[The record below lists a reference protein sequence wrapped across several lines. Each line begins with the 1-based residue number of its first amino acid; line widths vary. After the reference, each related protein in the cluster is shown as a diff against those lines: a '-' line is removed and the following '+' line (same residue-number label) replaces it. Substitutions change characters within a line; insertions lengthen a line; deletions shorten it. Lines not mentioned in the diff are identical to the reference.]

1 MSKKNKKHMKQTKG
15 ETPID
20 PKEDVK
26 QTVENNEVKQ
36 EVPQT
41 EETAE
46 QKPTTEPGDATST
59 EQAEQPSAPGEEVND
74 DAQAEGSATEE
85 EKLLKALAEA
95 EEKFNDLHD
104 KYLRQMAE
112 FENYR
117 KRTLKEKSELVL
129 NGSAHLMT
137 AVLPI
142 LDDMDRAMD
151 AMAKT
156 EDAASCREGFGLI
169 ANKFRVTLEQNGLKK
184 IETEG
189 QTFDTDFHEAIA
201 MVPATEEI
209 KQGQVVD
216 CVQKGYKL
224 NDKVI
229 RHAKVVVA
237 N

>member
-1 MSKKNKKHMKQTKG
+1 MSKKNKNKRYMK
-15 ETPID
+15 ESAS
-20 PKEDVK
+20 E
-26 QTVENNEVKQ
+26 
-36 EVPQT
+36 
-41 EETAE
+41 AS
-46 QKPTTEPGDATST
+46 KP
-59 EQAEQPSAPGEEVND
+59 
-74 DAQAEGSATEE
+74 QAEGQEETIEANAQEPQQSQESQESQQPQEPQPSDDSQPSATEE
-85 EKLLKALAEA
+85 EKLLSALSEA
-95 EEKFNDLHD
+95 EEKFNELHD

-142 LDDMDRAMD
+142 LDDMDRALD

-156 EDAASCREGFGLI
+156 DDAASVREGFELI
-169 ANKFRVTLEQNGLKK
+169 ATKFRTTLEQNGLKK

-189 QTFDTDFHEAIA
+189 QPFDTDFHEAIA
-201 MVPATEEI
+201 MVPATDDSQ
-209 KQGQVVD
+209 KGQVID

-224 NDKVI
+224 NDRVI
-229 RHAKVVVA
+229 RHSKVVVA